1 MDVSKL
7 SGFAS
12 ISLEEMNGVSLL
24 KRVDTKFLTTSSELS
39 ELLPYLYSDYQIL
52 EIDGNRLMNYSTLY
66 FDTQDLRCYKEHHN
80 GKAKRHKVRIR
91 KYVESDICF
100 LEVKE
105 KHNSGMT
112 NKVRCSIDDFETT
125 LSTESKQFI
134 EKATK
139 KDWELKPAL
148 HNYFQRFTLV
158 NTQRSE
164 RVTID
169 LGLKYK
175 TDSATKQFKNVV
187 IVEVKQEKQNT
198 TTPIYSILK
207 SNRIRTVSFSKYCM
221 GVSTV
226 FTDIKSNKFKE
237 LNLKINHLNN

>member
-1 MDVSKL
+1 MDTSKL

-39 ELLPYLYSDYQIL
+39 KLLPFLYSDYQIL

-66 FDTQDLRCYKEHHN
+66 FDTKDFHCYKEHHN
-80 GKAKRHKVRIR
+80 GKAKRQKIRIR
-91 KYVESDICF
+91 RYEESDICF

-105 KHNSGMT
+105 KQNTGMT
-112 NKVRCSIDDFETT
+112 NKVRCSIDDFETI
-125 LSTESKQFI
+125 LSTESKKFI
-134 EKATK
+134 RKVTK
-139 KDWELKPAL
+139 KNLELEPAL

-169 LGLKYK
+169 IGLEYK
-175 TDSATKQFKNVV
+175 KDTTTKKFKNVV
-187 IVEVKQEKQNT
+187 VIEVKQEKQNT
-198 TTPIYSILK
+198 KTPVYSTLK

-221 GVSTV
+221 GVATIFSSV
-226 FTDIKSNKFKE
+226 KSNKFKE
-237 LNLKINHLNN
+237 MNLKINQLNN

>member
-105 KHNSGMT
+105 KQNSGMT
-112 NKVRCSIDDFETT
+112 NKVRCSIDDFETS

-175 TDSATKQFKNVV
+175 TDSTTKQFKNVV

-198 TTPIYSILK
+198 RTPIYSILK

>member
-105 KHNSGMT
+105 KQNSGMT
-112 NKVRCSIDDFETT
+112 NKVRCSIDDFETS

-175 TDSATKQFKNVV
+175 TDATTKQFKNVV

-198 TTPIYSILK
+198 RTPIYSILK

-237 LNLKINHLNN
+237 LNLKINQLNN